1 MAYQDFA
8 KFNVYELGDKTACDT
23 IVDDLLGH
31 MTTPMQAPAT
41 GATPTVAVNV
51 GSKVCYVFDLD
62 QPGNGNYDLLM
73 PPNQSFTVLD
83 AWTIKGTAG
92 GTTTVTVLNGT
103 DVVVSAITPGGT
115 DKAIVRGGD
124 VDDAHATIAGGGT
137 LRLAIANGGAQ
148 STCRV
153 VVEGILSA

>member
-1 MAYQDFA
+1 MPYQDFA
-8 KFNVYELGDKTACDT
+8 KFNVYELGDKTACDQ

-31 MTTPMQAPAT
+31 MTTPMQSPAT

-51 GSKVCYVFDLD
+51 GSKLCYVFDLNE
-62 QPGNGNYDLLM
+62 PATGNYDLLM
-73 PPNQSFTVLD
+73 PPNQSFTVLG
-83 AWTIKGTAG
+83 AYTIKGVAG
-92 GTTTVTVLNGT
+92 GTTTVTVMNGAN
-103 DVVVSAITPGGT
+103 VVVGAITPGAT
-115 DKAIVRGGD
+115 DKAIVVGGD
-124 VDDAHATIAGGGT
+124 VDDAHATVAGGGT